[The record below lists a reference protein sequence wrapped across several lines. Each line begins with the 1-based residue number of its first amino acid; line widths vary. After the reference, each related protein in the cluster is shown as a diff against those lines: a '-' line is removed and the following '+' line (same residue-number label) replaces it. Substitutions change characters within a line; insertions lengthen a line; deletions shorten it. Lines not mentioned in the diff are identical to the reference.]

1 LERNN
6 RTLKTDMRSWV
17 LEFAKT
23 AKLTE
28 VLIGE
33 NKVLRQSIA
42 GKNREIVRLI
52 EGIGQADSEEVG
64 ELEEGLELL
73 REENGVLR
81 EHLVKLKEEAAERR
95 REQERVAESL
105 ERARKEFLELEKEK

>member
-1 LERNN
+1 MLSLERTNK
-6 RTLKTDMRSWV
+6 TLKADMRSWV

-28 VLIGE
+28 VLIRE

-42 GKNREIVRLI
+42 GKDREIVKLI
-52 EGIGQADSEEVG
+52 EGIGLAQNEEVA

-81 EHLVKLKEEAAERR
+81 EHLLRLREEAAER
-95 REQERVAESL
+95 
-105 ERARKEFLELEKEK
+105 AR